1 MVKKIVASFLM
12 FVVALSC
19 SGCFIVSTS
28 DRPNSSNGEGISV
41 GDGKWEYSSIQT
53 EAEEAALTLDNA
65 EVKLVYAEGN
75 YLLLAYYGPQ
85 QGIGMHYCNSDGTD
99 FDFNPPDPFFWK
111 FDNGWRLILTEELP
125 ETVDAAS
132 VGLSITD
139 YSQESRP
146 SYLFNDFGS
155 PMSNSEL
162 QEIGVCMFN
171 EHPANVTSI
180 VYYNGWDIHIIIQF
194 NWWGADR
201 RIRVNSWPFTVDD
214 FQLFTSDGTPLAEA
228 YSDYNM
234 EIKTIDN
241 TGGALEIILSRDY
254 DITEADIQALV
265 DLEPYMIFT
274 GDDGSALRIE
284 LLVSKRS

>member
-1 MVKKIVASFLM
+1 MQ
-12 FVVALSC
+12 C
-19 SGCFIVSTS
+19 
-28 DRPNSSNGEGISV
+28 
-41 GDGKWEYSSIQT
+41 DGKIKSVWACQT
-53 EAEEAALTLDNA
+53 EAEQVALTLDNA

-85 QGIGMHYCNSDGTD
+85 QDIGMHYCNSDGTD
-99 FDFNPPDPFFWK
+99 FDFNPPNPFFWK
-111 FDNGWRLILTEELP
+111 FD
-125 ETVDAAS
+125 
-132 VGLSITD
+132 
-139 YSQESRP
+139 
-146 SYLFNDFGS
+146 
-155 PMSNSEL
+155 
-162 QEIGVCMFN
+162 
-171 EHPANVTSI
+171 
-180 VYYNGWDIHIIIQF
+180 NGWDIHIIIQF

-201 RIRVNSWPFTVDD
+201 RIRVNSWPFTMDD

-274 GDDGSALRIE
+274 GDDGSTLRIE
-284 LLVSKRS
+284 LLVKDRN

>member
-1 MVKKIVASFLM
+1 MVKKFVASFLM

-19 SGCFIVSTS
+19 SGCFTVSTS
-28 DRPNSSNGEGISV
+28 DSQNSSNGEEIIV
-41 GDGKWEYSSIQT
+41 GDGKWDYSSIQT

-85 QGIGMHYCNSDGTD
+85 QDIGMHYCNSDGTD
-99 FDFNPPDPFFWK
+99 FDFDPPDPFFWK

-125 ETVDAAS
+125 ETVDAVS

-139 YSQESRP
+139 YSQESHP

-162 QEIGVCMFN
+162 QEIGVCMFH
-171 EHPANVTSI
+171 EHAANVTSF
-180 VYYNGWDIHIIIQF
+180 VYYRGWDIEIQIQF

-201 RIRVNSWPFTVDD
+201 KIRLNSWPFTVDD
-214 FQLFTSDGTPLAEA
+214 FQFFTSDGTPLADV
-228 YSDYNM
+228 YSDYDM
-234 EIKTIDN
+234 EIKTVDN
-241 TGGALEIILSRDY
+241 TGGALKIILRGDH
-254 DITEADIQALV
+254 DITDADIQALV

-274 GDDGSALRIE
+274 GDDGSMLRIE
-284 LLVSKRS
+284 LLVKDRN